1 MRTSRTRSLIV
12 KCLLAFVLL
21 ATHGC
26 ASKPLVGY
34 STDTPPIALLPI
46 SQAGISDGRAR
57 FREIFCAV
65 LETRREAL
73 PDYRPCTMALT
84 QLGLEPEGSGMD
96 VYLGPSKR
104 NIVALT
110 VAGVGWE
117 CVAEWVGPD
126 DVGVNHVRSLGYDLR
141 QITVDALSSSANNA
155 RQIRDGVL
163 NVAGDVQNS
172 PVVLIGYSKGTPD
185 ILEAIATY
193 PELRERISAVI
204 SIAGAVGG
212 SPLANDATQEQVNLM
227 QNFPGADCEANDGG
241 AISSLRPTVRQDWLA
256 KNQLPDEIAYYS
268 LAALPE
274 PDRIST
280 VLSST
285 YNRLSS
291 IDQRNDGQLLFYDQ
305 VIPGST
311 LLGYLNADHWA
322 VTIPIAR
329 NHPFVGTT
337 LADRND
343 YPREAM
349 LEALMRFVEEDL
361 ESRKSLTELPTK

>member
-1 MRTSRTRSLIV
+1 
-12 KCLLAFVLL
+12 
-21 ATHGC
+21 
-26 ASKPLVGY
+26 
-34 STDTPPIALLPI
+34 
-46 SQAGISDGRAR
+46 
-57 FREIFCAV
+57 
-65 LETRREAL
+65 
-73 PDYRPCTMALT
+73 MALT